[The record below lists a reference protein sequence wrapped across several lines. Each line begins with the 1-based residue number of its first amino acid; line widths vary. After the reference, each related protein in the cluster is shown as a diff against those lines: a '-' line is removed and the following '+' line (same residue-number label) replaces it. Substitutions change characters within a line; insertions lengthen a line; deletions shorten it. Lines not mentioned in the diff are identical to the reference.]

1 MDVWTTTPKADGSF
15 GFSRVA
21 PGQYLIRAMV
31 FPKFAG
37 AQQMGSTSFT
47 VPNGSGPM
55 PQLTDDPTYWA
66 DAIVTVDAKNIDDLV
81 LPFLHGAPIGGRV
94 VFDGTTAA
102 PAAEVLGRMPVL
114 VQSADG
120 RPLDSFQLATV
131 KSDLTFKTVGL
142 PAGAYGVVLMSMI
155 GALLPSPWSLQS
167 MTVGGREVSGSSFS
181 LGPGGVNDLVI
192 TMTDRP
198 AELSGVVTA
207 GGQPKPRASVY
218 VFPADR
224 RLWTDYADGFSFG
237 RLITVAAN
245 DAGAYKFGGLLP
257 GAYLVAASVGVAP
270 DDWKLADSLDALA
283 KSAVTVTIA
292 AHEKKTLDLT
302 AR

>member
-1 MDVWTTTPKADGSF
+1 M
-15 GFSRVA
+15 
-21 PGQYLIRAMV
+21 
-31 FPKFAG
+31 
-37 AQQMGSTSFT
+37 
-47 VPNGSGPM
+47 VPNASGPM
-55 PQLTDDPTYWA
+55 PQPADDPTSWA
-66 DAIVTVDAKNIDDLV
+66 DAIVTVDAKNVDDLV
-81 LPFLHGAPIGGRV
+81 LPFLQGAPISGRV
-94 VFDGTTAA
+94 VFDGATLA
-102 PAAEVLGRMPVL
+102 PVADVLGRMPVP

-131 KSDLTFKTVGL
+131 RPDLTFKTVSL
-142 PAGAYGVVLMSMI
+142 PADAYGVALMPMI
-155 GALLPSPWSLQS
+155 GAAQPSLWSLQS
-167 MTVGGREVSGSSFS
+167 MTAGGREVSGSSFS
-181 LGPGGVNDLVI
+181 LGAAGVSDLVI

-224 RLWTDYADGFSFG
+224 RLWTDYPDGFSFG

-245 DAGAYKFGGLLP
+245 DAGAYKFGALLP
-257 GAYLVAASVGVAP
+257 GTYLVTASVGVAP
-270 DDWKLADSLDALA
+270 DDWKLVDSLDALA

-292 AHEKKTLDLT
+292 AHEKKTQDVT